1 MKKSLII
8 VIVLAVVILGAFIL
22 LKPQTNP
29 QSAVN
34 QALGRAA
41 EASLKT
47 FVAIAMS
54 DIAQYYS
61 DKKNTTPYWIDAT
74 NKQALD
80 ARFAQ
85 VVKSK
90 FEGDF
95 AYNVLDEKE
104 NAAVKAA
111 DKSRSIYVCMDSLTA
126 KVTNITAE
134 EFSKNTDCSG
144 QVIK

>member
-1 MKKSLII
+1 MKKSIII
-8 VIVLAVVILGAFIL
+8 VSAVAVVILGALIL
-22 LKPQTNP
+22 LKPQTN
-29 QSAVN
+29 SRGAVN
-34 QALGRAA
+34 QALGKAT

-54 DIAQYYS
+54 DIAQYYG
-61 DKKNTTPYWIDAT
+61 DTKNTTPYWIDPT

-80 ARFAQ
+80 TRFTK

-95 AYNVLDEKE
+95 VYNVLDEKE

-111 DKSRSIYVCMDSLTA
+111 DKSRGIYVCMDSLTV
-126 KVTNITAE
+126 KVTDITAE